1 MAKILNQISSGK
13 AGWEQAMAKL
23 DEWAM
28 MGDAAT
34 RVSMYNSFIKQGLSE
49 REATFAT
56 LEAMNFGRRGVSPTV
71 FYANMMIPFF
81 NAGLQGID
89 VLYRAFTNQM
99 PASERLKVKQKL
111 LARGAMM
118 ALMTMAYAAVME
130 DEEEY
135 KNANPDERYN
145 NWLVPTPLGVLRVP
159 IPFEAGLV
167 FKGIPEG
174 VYRMAFTDDKASD
187 VMVALKDLAMR
198 SVPIDL
204 RTAIKPIVELNLNKS
219 FFTDRE
225 IVDASMP
232 DDPKYQYRPNTP
244 ELIKLF
250 GAVGLSPVQ
259 VEYFI
264 KGYTG
269 SLLVGLTRL
278 FDPVLGGDLVK
289 PDMRITDV
297 PVLGGLFQ
305 PKDAGGLINAA
316 YKSVRSIQA
325 AQTTYNRLVIE
336 DPAEAEKYLNENLNN
351 ISLASFAGQ
360 FRQEMGEL
368 TAAERSIRGAKT
380 MTSEEKR
387 KQLDDLRK
395 MKIWLA
401 ASFNDI
407 KRQTE
412 LRASRGE
419 LQ

>member
-1 MAKILNQISSGK
+1 
-13 AGWEQAMAKL
+13 
-23 DEWAM
+23 
-28 MGDAAT
+28 
-34 RVSMYNSFIKQGLSE
+34 
-49 REATFAT
+49 
-56 LEAMNFGRRGVSPTV
+56 
-71 FYANMMIPFF
+71 
-81 NAGLQGID
+81 
-89 VLYRAFTNQM
+89 
-99 PASERLKVKQKL
+99 
-111 LARGAMM
+111 
-118 ALMTMAYAAVME
+118 
-130 DEEEY
+130 
-135 KNANPDERYN
+135 
-145 NWLVPTPLGVLRVP
+145 
-159 IPFEAGLV
+159 
-167 FKGIPEG
+167 
-174 VYRMAFTDDKASD
+174 
-187 VMVALKDLAMR
+187 MR
-198 SVPIDL
+198 SVTIDL
-204 RTAIKPIVELNLNKS
+204 PTAIKPIVELNLNKS

-351 ISLASFAGQ
+351 ITLASFAGQ

-368 TAAERSIRGAKT
+368 TAAERSIRGAQT

-387 KQLDDLRK
+387 QQLDYLRK
-395 MKIWLA
+395 MKIYLA
-401 ASFNDI
+401 SVFNDI